1 MNKNEKGC
9 SPCGHEYNGSPS
21 HKHDHGHEHSHSH
34 DRDHSDHVYSG
45 KKGSESLSSLKPQ
58 AGQVLTTFKVR
69 NMDCADEIK
78 AINEALKSEGIIKV
92 QSNLMSSTVQ
102 ILHLP
107 VISKDMLKSK
117 IETTVVQVIE
127 TAQVKIQSL
136 FRSNSQRIWTV
147 ALSGFF
153 LLGGLCVQWFFS
165 SSDPGVFDISRVLFF
180 IGIILGGSLVFPK
193 AWGSLKR
200 KSLDMNVLMT
210 VAAIGAIGIGEYAEA
225 AAVVFLFALSEL
237 LESLSVQR
245 ARRAISELLNV
256 APQTAVVIAANG
268 DIQNLAV
275 SEIQIG
281 QTVRIKAG
289 ESIPLDGF
297 VKNGI
302 SSVNQAPLTG
312 ESIPVVKN
320 IGDEVFAGT
329 INQEGTLDVEVTKK
343 FQDTKISQVIRLVE
357 EAQSQRAES
366 QKFVDRF
373 AEIYTPV
380 VMLLAVLTFILPP
393 LLWGSSWQEWF
404 YKALVLLVIACPC
417 ALVISTPVAIV
428 SALTALARK
437 GILVKGGAILESL
450 ARIKVFALDKTGTLT
465 EGKPVIQKIISRSHL
480 NENEILKIAAAL
492 ESHSTHPLA
501 HAVLKSAEENK
512 IEINPVSDFKNI
524 VGKGIEATLDQHS
537 YLLGN
542 HRYVHELGICSA
554 ELENLLQELEDQAY
568 SVIIVGHKPH
578 SDCQGEVLG
587 VIALG
592 DQIREN
598 VSSTIKQLRAEDI
611 EHIVVLSGDNTK
623 TAQAIAHKV
632 QITEV
637 HGDLLPEDKLRK
649 IEALMNQYSHVA
661 MVGDGVNDA
670 PAMAKSSVGIA
681 MGFAGSDTAIETA
694 DVVLMKD
701 DLSQMPTALRMG
713 KRTLS
718 IIKFNIVFALMT
730 KALFLVLTFLGYSN
744 LWIAVAA
751 DTGAALLVIL
761 NSLRLLKADTH
772 IKH

>member
-1 MNKNEKGC
+1 MKKNENGC
-9 SPCGHEYNGSPS
+9 SPCGH
-21 HKHDHGHEHSHSH
+21 
-34 DRDHSDHVYSG
+34 DHSSTETHDPVL
-45 KKGSESLSSLKPQ
+45 SLNLQ
-58 AGQVLTTFKVR
+58 TGQVLTTFKVR

-78 AINEALKSEGIIKV
+78 AINEALKMEGIIKV

-107 VISKDMLKSK
+107 DIQKNTLKAK
-117 IETTVVQVIE
+117 IETTVVRVIE
-127 TAQVKIQSL
+127 TSQATSQGLLQ
-136 FRSNSQRIWTV
+136 SNSRRIWTV

-153 LLGGLCVQWFFS
+153 LLTGLCAQWLIAN
-165 SSDPGVFDISRVLFF
+165 SDGASKILFF
-180 IGIILGGSLVFPK
+180 TAIVLGGTLVFPK

-210 VAAIGAIGIGEYAEA
+210 VATIGAIGIGEYAEA

-245 ARRAISELLNV
+245 ARRAISELLNIT
-256 APQTAVVIAANG
+256 PPTAVVIADSG
-268 DIQNLAV
+268 DTQTVAV
-275 SEIQIG
+275 SEVQIG
-281 QTVRIKAG
+281 HTVRIKAG
-289 ESIPLDGF
+289 EAVPLDGK

-312 ESIPVVKN
+312 ESIPVIKD

-329 INQEGTLDVEVTKK
+329 INQEGALDIEVTKK

-357 EAQSQRAES
+357 EAQSQRAQS

-373 AEIYTPV
+373 AEIYTPA

-393 LLWGSSWQEWF
+393 LLLGLSWSEWF

-437 GILVKGGAILESL
+437 GILVKGGAVLENL

-465 EGKPVIQKIISRSHL
+465 EGKPEIKKIISCSHL
-480 NENEILKIAAAL
+480 SEKEILKIAAAL

-501 HAVLKSAEENK
+501 HAILKSAEENK
-512 IEINPVSDFKNI
+512 IEIVQISDFKNI
-524 VGKGIEATLDQHS
+524 VGKGIEATIDEHS

-542 HRYVHELGICSA
+542 HRYIHQLGICSS
-554 ELENLLQELEDQAY
+554 ELESLLHELEDQSY
-568 SVIIVGHKPH
+568 SVIVVGHKPH
-578 SDCQGEVLG
+578 SACQGKVLG

-592 DQIREN
+592 DKIREN
-598 VSSTIKQLRAEDI
+598 VKDTLKELRAEDI
-611 EHIVVLSGDNTK
+611 EHIVILSGDNTK
-623 TAQAIAHKV
+623 TAQAIAQKV
-632 QITEV
+632 QITEI
-637 HGDLLPEDKLRK
+637 HGDLLPEDKLQK
-649 IEALMNQYSHVA
+649 IEDLAAQYNSVA

-701 DLSQMPTALRMG
+701 DLSQMPRALRLG
-713 KRTLS
+713 KRTLN
-718 IIKFNIVFALMT
+718 IIKFNILFALMT
-730 KALFLVLTFLGYSN
+730 KALFLLLTFLGYSN

-761 NSLRLLKADTH
+761 NSLRLLKV
-772 IKH
+772 K